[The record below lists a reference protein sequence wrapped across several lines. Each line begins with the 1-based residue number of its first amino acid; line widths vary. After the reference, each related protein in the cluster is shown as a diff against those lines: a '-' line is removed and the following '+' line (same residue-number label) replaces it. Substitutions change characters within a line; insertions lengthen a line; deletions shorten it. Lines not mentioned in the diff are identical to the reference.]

1 MNLRDTAERLFWTL
15 VAAFLGALTVSDLL
29 DISALQAA
37 IAAAASAGANFLLL
51 VARARLSVLPEPGE
65 GLPGLPVEQP
75 VNIADRLREL
85 GLHDDE
91 PTTPERGA
99 VDLVGALLL
108 IAAVIVILA
117 GLKFLGVDF
126 SCP

>member
-29 DISALQAA
+29 DISAQQAA

-75 VNIADRLREL
+75 VSVADRLREL

-91 PTTPERGA
+91 PTTPDRGA
-99 VDLVGALLL
+99 VDLVEILYVATLVVV
-108 IAAVIVILA
+108 IAC
-117 GLKFLGVDF
+117 GLKFLGVI
-126 SCP
+126 

>member
-75 VNIADRLREL
+75 VSVADRLREL

-91 PTTPERGA
+91 PTTPDRGA
-99 VDLVGALLL
+99 VDLVEILYVATLVVV
-108 IAAVIVILA
+108 IAC
-117 GLKFLGVDF
+117 GLKFLGVI
-126 SCP
+126 

>member
-1 MNLRDTAERLFWTL
+1 MNVRDLLERLWWTL

-65 GLPGLPVEQP
+65 GLPGLPTEQP
-75 VNIADRLREL
+75 VNVADRLREL

-91 PTTPERGA
+91 PTTPDRGA
-99 VDLVGALLL
+99 VDLVEILYVAALVVV
-108 IAAVIVILA
+108 IAC
-117 GLKFLGVDF
+117 GLKFLGVL
-126 SCP
+126 